1 MRSICILQNVLTALH
16 ELAIPWIFRSL
27 ALQTKQF
34 IKDQNKKSHMKAITL
49 LTPLFLNVTFG
60 RFLFKAMQVLLFIVA
75 LFSALPPCWF
85 SRMPRTI
92 TCFLSQ
98 VSNNNSEKIQ

>member
-1 MRSICILQNVLTALH
+1 
-16 ELAIPWIFRSL
+16 
-27 ALQTKQF
+27 
-34 IKDQNKKSHMKAITL
+34 MKAITL

-85 SRMPRTI
+85 SRMPCTI

-98 VSNNNSEKIQ
+98 VSNNNSEKIKQVFHLPYNCYTHDQTFLALGF